1 MFSTNF
7 ISATKNFSSY
17 EFDTHVPAPY
27 IRKRFEVKENVK
39 SAKITICGLGF
50 YDLYINQKRITKG
63 LLAPYISNPDDI
75 LYYDE
80 YDLSKL
86 LNIGKNAIGI
96 ILGNGMLNCP
106 GGTVWEMEK
115 ARYRS
120 APKVALSL
128 EIEYADGNK
137 ENITADESFK
147 THPSPILFDDLRCG
161 EIYDANK
168 EIESWNSPDFDDSS
182 WANCITAETPRGE
195 TTLCTA
201 EPIVVLKE
209 LKPVSVTPNKKV
221 ILEEEWHHPLIERNI
236 PMDEQ
241 DKHGYL
247 YDFGENL
254 AGVFTLK
261 IKGQKGQRISIQT
274 GEMLNKDG
282 DMDIRGFRFQPN
294 ILDHRAI
301 YTLKGDGV
309 EEYTSTFTYYGFR
322 YCLVS
327 GITDEQATKDL
338 LTYKVMSSDL
348 CKNGDFCCS
357 DEIANK
363 LQKVTYNSDI
373 SNFYYFPTDCPHRE
387 KNGWTADAALST
399 EQMLFNLTPENS
411 YHVWLDNIR
420 KAQRDDGALP
430 GIIPTGGWGF
440 DWGNGPAW
448 DSVLFYLP
456 YYTWIQRG
464 DTDIIREN
472 AGAMMRYLHYIS
484 GQRDNQGLI
493 HIGLGDWLPICYKT
507 PYTPLEVTDT
517 LVTLNLCR
525 LAEKMFAAVD
535 MIPQSIFAGALFDEI
550 REDAR
555 KALILSDG
563 VTILGRTQTA
573 QAMAI
578 EFGLLEESEKQGAFK
593 VLLDIISKA
602 DGFLDCG
609 CLGARII
616 LHVLAKFGYAD
627 MAYNMIVRTEYPSY
641 GYWIAHQDATSLF
654 EDFRDPDAVPDSRNH
669 HFFGDISSWFFK
681 YICGVKINP
690 LDRNVKEIEISPNF
704 IESLNFADGYQN
716 HLGEK
721 LSVKWQRNE
730 ECIELTASIP
740 KTCYGFLKLPEGY
753 YVIDTSYNPV
763 HRLSA
768 VPLSEGFN
776 EFKIYKY

>member
-1 MFSTNF
+1 MLSTNF
-7 ISATKNFSSY
+7 IAATKEFSSY
-17 EFDTHVPAPY
+17 EYETHVPAPY
-27 IRKRFEVKENVK
+27 LRKSFAPKGTVS

-50 YDLYINQKRITKG
+50 YELFINGQRITKG
-63 LLAPYISNPDDI
+63 ILAPYISNPDDI

-80 YDLSKL
+80 YDISSII
-86 LNIGKNAIGI
+86 NGGKNAIGI
-96 ILGNGMLNCP
+96 MLGNGMLNCP

-120 APKVALSL
+120 APKVALAL
-128 EIEYADGNK
+128 EITYDNGETDLI
-137 ENITADESFK
+137 EADESFK

-168 EIESWNSPDFDDSS
+168 EIIGWNLPDFDDSD
-182 WANCITAETPRGE
+182 WKNCIPAETPRGE
-195 TTLCTA
+195 TKICTA

-209 LKPVSVTPNKKV
+209 LKPVSITKNKQV
-221 ILEEEWHHPLIERNI
+221 VLDLEWRHPLIKVDI
-236 PMDEQ
+236 PMDEEDQ
-241 DKHGYL
+241 KGYL

-254 AGVFTLK
+254 AGLFTLK
-261 IKGQKGQRISIQT
+261 IKGEKSQRVSIQT
-274 GEMLNKDG
+274 GEILNKDG
-282 DMDIRGFRFQPN
+282 NMDNRGLHFQPDALN
-294 ILDHRAI
+294 HRVV

-327 GITDEQATKDL
+327 GITEEQATEDL

-348 CKNGDFCCS
+348 KKNGDFSCS

-363 LQKVTYNSDI
+363 LQRATYNSDI

-387 KNGWTADAALST
+387 KNGWTADAALSA

-430 GIIPTGGWGF
+430 GIVPTAGWGF

-456 YYTWIQRG
+456 YYTWVHRG
-464 DTDIIREN
+464 DTDIIKEN

-484 GQRDNQGLI
+484 GKRDEMGLI
-493 HIGLGDWLPICYKT
+493 HIGLGDWLPINYKT

-525 LAEKMFAAVD
+525 LAEKMFAAVG
-535 MIPQSIFAGALFDEI
+535 MMSQSIFAGSLFDEI

-555 KALILSDG
+555 TALIMSDG
-563 VTILGRTQTA
+563 ATILGRSQTA

-578 EFGLLEESEKQGAFK
+578 EFGLLDDGEKQAAFD
-593 VLLDIISKA
+593 VLLKLVHEA
-602 DGFLDCG
+602 DDRLDTG
-609 CLGARII
+609 CLGARIVF
-616 LHVLAKFGYAD
+616 HVLAKFGYAD
-627 MAYNMIVRTEYPSY
+627 LAYNMIVRADYPSY
-641 GYWIAHQDATSLF
+641 GYWIAHQDATTLF
-654 EDFRDPDAVPDSRNH
+654 EDFRDPDAKPASHNH

-681 YICGVKINP
+681 YVSGVKINP
-690 LDRNVKEIEISPNF
+690 NDRDVKELEISPNF
-704 IESLNFADGYQN
+704 IETLDHAEGYQN
-716 HLGEK
+716 HLGGRVASEWKREGDEIK
-721 LSVKWQRNE
+721 LKITV
-730 ECIELTASIP
+730 P
-740 KTCYGFLKLPEGY
+740 DGCYGFLKLPAG
-753 YVIDTSYNPV
+753 YVIKVKDYCHASKTLVCGDTEYIIS
-763 HRLSA
+763 
-768 VPLSEGFN
+768 
-776 EFKIYKY
+776 KK

>member
-7 ISATKNFSSY
+7 IAATKEYSSY
-17 EFDTHVPAPY
+17 EYETHVPAPY
-27 IRKRFEVKENVK
+27 IRKTFEIKKEVD

-50 YDLYINQKRITKG
+50 YELFINGKRITKG

-80 YDLSKL
+80 YDLTQL
-86 LNIGKNAIGI
+86 LINDKNAIGI
-96 ILGNGMLNCP
+96 MLGNGMLNCP

-115 ARYRS
+115 ATYRS
-120 APKVALSL
+120 APKVALAL
-128 EIEYADGNK
+128 EISYKNGEK
-137 ENITADESFK
+137 TVITADESFK

-168 EIESWNSPDFDDSS
+168 ETDGWNLPDFDDSD
-182 WANCITAETPRGE
+182 WDNCLLAETPRGE
-195 TTLCTA
+195 AKICTA
-201 EPIVVLKE
+201 EPITLVKE
-209 LKPVSVTPNKKV
+209 LTPISIKPNKKV
-221 ILEEEWHHPLIERNI
+221 IYNEEFSHPFIKCTLPVSE
-236 PMDEQ
+236 DE
-241 DKHGYL
+241 KIGYL

-254 AGVFTLK
+254 AGIFTLK
-261 IKGQKGQRISIQT
+261 IKGKKGQKVSIYT
-274 GEMLNKDG
+274 GEISNENG
-282 DMDIRGFRFQPN
+282 DLDVRNMAFQPHA
-294 ILDHRAI
+294 LTHRAV
-301 YTLKGDGV
+301 YTLKGEGE

-327 GITDEQATKDL
+327 GITEEQATKDL
-338 LTYKVMSSDL
+338 LTYKVMASAIK
-348 CKNGDFCCS
+348 KNGDFSCS
-357 DEIANK
+357 DEIINK
-363 LQKVTYNSDI
+363 LQKATYNSDI

-430 GIIPTGGWGF
+430 GIVPTSGWGF
-440 DWGNGPAW
+440 EWGNGPAW

-464 DTDIIREN
+464 DTDIIKEN

-484 GQRDNQGLI
+484 TCRDEMGLI
-493 HIGLGDWLPICYKT
+493 HIGLGDWLPINYKT

-525 LAEKMFAAVD
+525 LAEKMFAEVN

-563 VTILGRTQTA
+563 ATIMGMCQTA

-578 EFGLLEESEKQGAFK
+578 EFGLLEEAEKQAAFK
-593 VLLDIISKA
+593 VLLDIIHTA
-602 DGFLDCG
+602 DDYLDCG

-616 LHVLAKFGYAD
+616 LHTLAKFGHAEL
-627 MAYNMIVRTEYPSY
+627 AYKMITRTDFPSY
-641 GYWIAHQDATSLF
+641 GYWVTKQDATTLF
-654 EDFRDPDAVPDSRNH
+654 EDFRDPNATPGSRNH

-681 YICGVKINP
+681 YITGVKINP
-690 LDRNVKEIEISPNF
+690 LARDVKEIEISPNF
-704 IESLNFADGYQN
+704 LETLDHAEGYQN
-716 HLGEK
+716 HLGGRISSEWVREGEVIK
-721 LSVKWQRNE
+721 LKV
-730 ECIELTASIP
+730 TIP
-740 KTCYGFLKLPEGY
+740 EGCYGFLKLPNGY
-753 YVIDTSYNPV
+753 SIHDASRNPMY
-763 HRLSA
+763 RYACKTLSA
-768 VPLSEGFN
+768 GEE
-776 EFKIYKY
+776 EFVINKD